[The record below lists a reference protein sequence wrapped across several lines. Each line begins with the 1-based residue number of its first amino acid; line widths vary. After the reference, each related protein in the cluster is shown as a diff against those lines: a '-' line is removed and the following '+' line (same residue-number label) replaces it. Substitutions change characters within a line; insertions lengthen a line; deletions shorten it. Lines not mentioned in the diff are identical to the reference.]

1 MAEQEI
7 NRDAGEVGSGAVAA
21 PAAAGDPGAH
31 PTPANGQPIAGHAV
45 IAGYGLP
52 GRAVAEALR
61 EAGVAFCVIER
72 NADTVR
78 RCLRGGVRII
88 AGDATD
94 ERVLREAGVDRAWLF
109 AATMPND
116 QAVID
121 AVARARRINGALRI
135 IARCEYMSNGL
146 KATRKGADD
155 VVVGERVVA
164 DAFKQLVDA
173 QRPATARASEAS
185 ARAVRP

>member
-1 MAEQEI
+1 MAETEI
-7 NRDAGEVGSGAVAA
+7 HRETGEGSGAAGAPVAEA
-21 PAAAGDPGAH
+21 PRHDW
-31 PTPANGQPIAGHAV
+31 QPLSNHGI

-61 EAGVAFCVIER
+61 EAGIAFCVIER

-94 ERVLREAGVDRAWLF
+94 ERILREAGIERATLF

-121 AVARARRINGALRI
+121 AVAQARRINPSLRI
-135 IARCEYMSNGL
+135 LARCEYMSNGL
-146 KATRKGADD
+146 KASRKGADD
-155 VVVGERVVA
+155 VVVAERVVA
-164 DAFKQLVDA
+164 DAFKRRVVSHVA
-173 QRPATARASEAS
+173 PKPGPAGSEVHA
-185 ARAVRP
+185 AETP